1 MTSKGTQLSFYDL
14 VHNIDDE
21 EYLHFG
27 VSMVVFAA
35 ITIVFS
41 IGENGCIWHFERFGG
56 DPQKRTIL
64 NQLIGQLAL
73 NNIVGQAGVATLS
86 FRIVF
91 GPLSKP
97 VYSSTFV
104 LANITSSIVLL
115 LILNEI
121 ILVRWLSMFVWKR
134 SPPINDDFFGT
145 FIMLLNYTIAFVF
158 VSIGLIGGTT
168 YNNMTFLLTGDY
180 FFRDPKLSFIR
191 YILSKNLPF

>member
-1 MTSKGTQLSFYDL
+1 MTSQGTQLCLYDL

-27 VSMVVFAA
+27 LSMVVFAA
-35 ITIVFS
+35 ITVVLS
-41 IGENGCIWHFERFGG
+41 IGENACIWHFERYGG

-64 NQLIGQLAL
+64 NQLIGQLAMD
-73 NNIVGQAGVATLS
+73 NIVAQVGTVSLS
-86 FRIVF
+86 VRLAL
-91 GPLSKP
+91 GPLPKTVFSL
-97 VYSSTFV
+97 TFV
-104 LANITSSIVLL
+104 LTNITSSIVLL

-158 VSIGLIGGTT
+158 GPMGLIGGTN

-180 FFRDPKLSFIR
+180 FFRDPKLSVVR
-191 YILSKNLPF
+191 